1 MDMYGRCF
9 KNNKDIIPPLGFIV
23 ESENDNA
30 IAYSLCGV
38 LTHLGRSLSSG
49 HYICEVRKNTK
60 WWNCNDSRISETS
73 FDNLSKQG
81 YGFLFENRIKSG

>member
-1 MDMYGRCF
+1 MYGRYF
-9 KNNKDIIPPLGFIV
+9 KNNKNIIPPLGFTV
-23 ESENDNA
+23 QTDNDSV

-49 HYICEVRKNTK
+49 HYISEVRKNTK
-60 WWNCNDSRISETS
+60 WWKCNDSSISETS

-81 YGFLFENRIKSG
+81 YGFLFGKM